1 MKKNFFI
8 FLVCIFSFSCS
19 LKYGETVS
27 VEEKIPEFVF
37 QDTTITRYEDK
48 KVTVEISAETL
59 EQYKDTPETFA
70 KGVQFTAYNDDGEI
84 MTDGNCG
91 YLFTNTDTEIYE
103 LYEDIELFNHDDNTK
118 FFADVLRW
126 NAKSEQLTSGR
137 GNMVRIETEDTVMHG
152 SGFSASG
159 VSKNFVF
166 TGTVTGDID
175 TK

>member
-1 MKKNFFI
+1 MKKSVFI
-8 FLVCIFSFSCS
+8 VMTAALFFSCS

-27 VEEKIPEFVF
+27 VEEKIPEFIF

-48 KVTVEISAETL
+48 KVTVQISAETL

-70 KGVQFTAYNDDGEI
+70 KGVKFTAYDDDGEI
-84 MTDGNCG
+84 RTDGNCG

-103 LYEDIELFNHDDNTK
+103 LYDDIELFNHEDNTK

-126 NAKSEQLTSGR
+126 NAKNEQLTSGR

-159 VSKNFVF
+159 ISKNFVF